1 MGWSM
6 IIVMLLIKQKNND
19 RKERYQQSRY
29 VISSETI
36 ATSIRFS
43 PAAAVSCRLLI
54 VAGPNPSSTGYGIR
68 LHTMPSTYGKKK
80 SQQAAHES
88 KQKVWRAQSGKSR
101 STDGNPVKVRDLV
114 QLSSDGK
121 LL

>member
-54 VAGPNPSSTGYGIR
+54 VAGSQSLINGIWDKITYDAFNVWQEEIST
-68 LHTMPSTYGKKK
+68 
-80 SQQAAHES
+80 
-88 KQKVWRAQSGKSR
+88 SR
-101 STDGNPVKVRDLV
+101 TRE
-114 QLSSDGK
+114 
-121 LL
+121 